1 MVGLFF
7 SGIGLSATA
16 PQLTLYLVNDLGASL
31 SVAGLYYLTNLMA
44 PVAGFLIGRLSDRSE
59 NRLVLYRICAVAG
72 AIGWMINA
80 FAHAIWVP
88 FVVSICALSI
98 AGGAMG
104 QLFAACRD
112 ELNRNPTGADSR
124 VISVVRMAYTAG
136 FILGP
141 VLGAWF
147 GSLVGLRPVLLAT
160 AACLLL
166 QIVPLGTQRV
176 QRYRRVQEITDG
188 GSAGPAAAETGPAA
202 LIIFSTLTVI
212 AMAGDTIK
220 FGYLPLYMDKNLGLP
235 ASLRGAVIGLQPL
248 LEFCLM
254 PVAGRLADRFGPL
267 RVFAV
272 GISLGAIADIAYATS
287 TSVTG
292 VIIGQILVAGQWGCV
307 AGLGVVIA
315 QDLYPSRVGTA
326 SGLFMSSVPI
336 AGALGGLI
344 GSIGAAK
351 LGLPHV
357 FFPPAVL
364 SALAFVGMTF
374 LWSAQRHRGRTVS
387 DSVRGAG
394 GAGD

>member
-1 MVGLFF
+1 VVGLFF

-16 PQLTLYLVNDLGASL
+16 PQLTLFLVDDLGASL

-44 PVAGFLIGRLSDRSE
+44 PVAGYLIGRLSDRSE
-59 NRLVLYRICAVAG
+59 NRLVLYRICALAG
-72 AIGWMINA
+72 AVGWTVNA

-88 FVVSICALSI
+88 FVVSIVALSI
-98 AGGAMG
+98 GGAAMS

-147 GSLVGLRPVLLAT
+147 GSVAGLRAVLLAT
-160 AACLLL
+160 AACLVA
-166 QIVPLGTQRV
+166 QIIPLGTQRV
-176 QRYRRVQEITDG
+176 VRFRRVTRVSADG
-188 GSAGPAAAETGPAA
+188 VPEVVADAGPAA
-202 LIIFSTLTVI
+202 LIVFTGLTIV

-220 FGYLPLYMDKNLGLP
+220 FGYLPIYMDQNLGLP
-235 ASLRGAVIGLQPL
+235 DSLRGAVIGLQPL

-254 PVAGRLADRFGPL
+254 PIAAWCADRFGPL
-267 RVFAV
+267 RVFSV
-272 GISLGAIADIAYATS
+272 GIALGAIADIAYATS
-287 TSVTG
+287 TSVAG
-292 VIIGQILVAGQWGCV
+292 VIAGQVLVAGQWGCV

-326 SGLFMSSVPI
+326 SGIFMSSVPI
-336 AGALGGLI
+336 AGALGGAVGGL
-344 GSIGAAK
+344 GAGA

-357 FFPPAVL
+357 FLPPAVL
-364 SALAFVGMTF
+364 SAGAFVGMV
-374 LWSAQRHRGRTVS
+374 LLAQWQRKREAELV
-387 DSVRGAG
+387 GAVDPG
-394 GAGD
+394 SS